1 MEHTFASQVARCLS
15 HMHDHGYVHGD
26 VKPLNIMRMGHGF
39 KLIDLDASVSFAAG
53 DFACAKFSSG
63 FVPPE
68 CVFVDGDSGAACVRS
83 PLCRV
88 MVAAD
93 GALHYMEDAG
103 RGDAGSDD
111 GDGRDGEDEEDVKVT
126 TLDFA
131 LVPSHPAQDMWAY
144 GVVLYHM
151 AAKCALFNCDFA
163 GMPTPPFL
171 TRAAPPA
178 FVSPCSGAHHVFLSP
193 RHAGNLVSD
202 TDIRALAAWTDA
214 YKAER
219 LSHIA
224 DKYARNLVSQL
235 LSKDPAKRPTVQQV
249 LYHPFLSGKA
259 ASRLTGESAQYDVFI
274 SYRFNR
280 CALT

>member
-1 MEHTFASQVARCLS
+1 MEHTFALQVARCLS
-15 HMHDHGYVHGD
+15 HMHARGYVHGD

-68 CVFVDGDSGAACVRS
+68 CIFVDGDSDSGAACVRS

-111 GDGRDGEDEEDVKVT
+111 GNGHEGEEEDVKVT

-163 GMPTPPFL
+163 GTPHCNPP
-171 TRAAPPA
+171 PPA
-178 FVSPCSGAHHVFLSP
+178 ARPRTSAATCPTSCLSAP
-193 RHAGNLVSD
+193 LITIRVGFSALISIPAGITYL
-202 TDIRALAAWTDA
+202 
-214 YKAER
+214 
-219 LSHIA
+219 
-224 DKYARNLVSQL
+224 
-235 LSKDPAKRPTVQQV
+235 
-249 LYHPFLSGKA
+249 
-259 ASRLTGESAQYDVFI
+259 I
-274 SYRFNR
+274 SW
-280 CALT
+280 L